1 MRAAVMQGL
10 HKPLSVETVPDP
22 VPGAGDVIVKV
33 GRCGICGSDLHMT
46 EDPAYGQGAGSILG
60 HEFAGEIVE
69 LGKGVEG
76 LSKGDLVAVSPLKS
90 CGTCPSCRD
99 GNVSWCEVFG
109 LQGGGYAEYVLTR
122 PNQCVILPRSASL
135 ADGAIIEPLAV
146 ALRDAGCIVAVP
158 DLRGH
163 GASKNRAQPGG
174 RDDTLDIRQMR
185 KPDLELIAAGAG
197 GRLREQSAVRGD
209 LETVHAFLASR
220 SGSPPDTLVVV
231 GCGAGATLATLWTA
245 TDWAWPPLASGP
257 QGQHVQALVLV
268 SPSWTAKGVSLQPAL
283 GTDAIK
289 QEIPVMVLAG
299 THDRD
304 AIRLFEQLKRQRPKA
319 WFDQRAGAEFTKAKD
334 VEKPGE
340 ATLFL
345 MQLDTPLTA
354 DKLAADGDTAARIKT
369 FFSLVLDADR

>member
-1 MRAAVMQGL
+1 MGGKAAPALPRLQTMNSYEKVYLIPGPCGPADSRLGPVSAPWNASMPPLFMPLLPMVILARRSGLMRLVTMASVACLLAAGSGSVTPARAAADGQRFDLETSDGVTLATWLYEPPEDAKTLATVILVHDFEGS
-10 HKPLSVETVPDP
+10 HETV
-22 VPGAGDVIVKV
+22 
-33 GRCGICGSDLHMT
+33 
-46 EDPAYGQGAGSILG
+46 
-60 HEFAGEIVE
+60 
-69 LGKGVEG
+69 
-76 LSKGDLVAVSPLKS
+76 
-90 CGTCPSCRD
+90 
-99 GNVSWCEVFG
+99 
-109 LQGGGYAEYVLTR
+109 
-122 PNQCVILPRSASL
+122 
-135 ADGAIIEPLAV
+135 EPLAV
-146 ALRDAGCIVAVP
+146 ALRDAGCTVAVP

-220 SGSPPDTLVVV
+220 NGSPPDTLVVV

-245 TDWAWPPLASGP
+245 ADWAWPPLASGP

-283 GTDAIK
+283 GTDAVK

-304 AIRLFEQLKRQRPKA
+304 AIRLFDQLKRQRPKA

-354 DKLAADGDTAARIKT
+354 DKLAAEADAAARIKT

>member
-1 MRAAVMQGL
+1 MGGKAAPALPRPQTMNSL
-10 HKPLSVETVPDP
+10 
-22 VPGAGDVIVKV
+22 VKV
-33 GRCGICGSDLHMT
+33 YLIPGPCGPADSRLGPVSAPWNASMPPLFMPPLHM
-46 EDPAYGQGAGSILG
+46 
-60 HEFAGEIVE
+60 
-69 LGKGVEG
+69 
-76 LSKGDLVAVSPLKS
+76 
-90 CGTCPSCRD
+90 
-99 GNVSWCEVFG
+99 
-109 LQGGGYAEYVLTR
+109 
-122 PNQCVILPRSASL
+122 VILARRSGLMRLVTTASL
-135 ADGAIIEPLAV
+135 ACLLAAGSASVTPARAAADGQRFDLETSDGVTLATWLYEPPEDAKTLATVILVHDFEGSHETVEPLAV
-146 ALRDAGCIVAVP
+146 ALRDAGCTVAVP

-163 GASKNRAQPGG
+163 GASKNRTQPGG

-209 LETVHAFLASR
+209 LETVHALLLERGDIDASGDSPLA
-220 SGSPPDTLVVV
+220 VV
-231 GCGAGATLATLWTA
+231 GYGAGATLAALWTA
-245 TDWAWPPLASGP
+245 ADWAWPPLASGP

-283 GTDAIK
+283 GTDAVK

-304 AIRLFEQLKRQRPKA
+304 AIRLFDQLKRQRPKA

-354 DKLAADGDTAARIKT
+354 DKLAAEADAAARIKT

>member
-1 MRAAVMQGL
+1 MGGKAALALPRPQTLDSLVKVYLIPGPCGPAWNWLEPASAPWNACMPPLFVPPLPVVILARRSGLMRLVTTVSVACLLAAGSASVTPARAAADGQRFDLETSDGVTLATWLYEPPEDAKTLATVILVHDFEGS
-10 HKPLSVETVPDP
+10 HETV
-22 VPGAGDVIVKV
+22 
-33 GRCGICGSDLHMT
+33 
-46 EDPAYGQGAGSILG
+46 
-60 HEFAGEIVE
+60 
-69 LGKGVEG
+69 
-76 LSKGDLVAVSPLKS
+76 
-90 CGTCPSCRD
+90 
-99 GNVSWCEVFG
+99 
-109 LQGGGYAEYVLTR
+109 
-122 PNQCVILPRSASL
+122 
-135 ADGAIIEPLAV
+135 EPLAV
-146 ALRDAGCIVAVP
+146 ALRDAGCTVAVP

-163 GASKNRAQPGG
+163 GASKNRTQPGG

-245 TDWAWPPLASGP
+245 ADWAWPPLASGP

-283 GTDAIK
+283 GTDAVK

-299 THDRD
+299 TQDRD
-304 AIRLFEQLKRQRPKA
+304 AIRLFDQLKRQRPKA

-334 VEKPGE
+334 VGKPGE

-354 DKLAADGDTAARIKT
+354 DKLAAEADAAARIKT

>member
-1 MRAAVMQGL
+1 MKVYLIPGPCGPAWNWLEPASAPWNACMPPLFMPPLPMVVLARQSGLMR
-10 HKPLSVETVPDP
+10 
-22 VPGAGDVIVKV
+22 
-33 GRCGICGSDLHMT
+33 
-46 EDPAYGQGAGSILG
+46 
-60 HEFAGEIVE
+60 
-69 LGKGVEG
+69 
-76 LSKGDLVAVSPLKS
+76 LV
-90 CGTCPSCRD
+90 T
-99 GNVSWCEVFG
+99 
-109 LQGGGYAEYVLTR
+109 T
-122 PNQCVILPRSASL
+122 ASL
-135 ADGAIIEPLAV
+135 ACLLAAGSGSATPARAAADGQRFDLETSDGVTLATWLYEPPEDAKTLATVILVHDFEGSHETVEPLAV
-146 ALRDAGCIVAVP
+146 ALRDAGCTVAVP

-163 GASKNRAQPGG
+163 GASKNRTQPGG

-220 SGSPPDTLVVV
+220 SGSPPDTLAVV

-245 TDWAWPPLASGP
+245 ADWAWPPLASGP

-283 GTDAIK
+283 GTDAVK

-304 AIRLFEQLKRQRPKA
+304 AIRLFDQLKRQRPKA

-354 DKLAADGDTAARIKT
+354 DKLAAEADAAARIKT